1 MLTREA
7 ALLLISLSGWT
18 LFVSI
23 LLYQPFLFLASFFLQ
38 TFFATYILLA
48 SRRLRSLDVE
58 GLKVERTVEP
68 QRVGDKTLLKVRLH
82 VWFDSEQRL
91 FVRVVDK
98 PPFGTRIVE
107 RPSNPEGI
115 IGAGE
120 SLESSYTLEV
130 DPSISLARFRKVILL
145 IHDPLKLCYDAR
157 ELEVAS
163 DIIVPVGEQLVGA
176 AYTKLPA
183 PWIRPPMGLGY
194 RGLVGYDDEF
204 SGIKPYELGDR
215 VRDIHWIRYA
225 QQVDEEEL
233 VAKKYVKK
241 GEVTLHIVVDCSSSI
256 NTGENAALLTDISIL
271 IRRLCQT
278 AEEEGNP
285 VQFWL
290 LNPSLSLDEKIS
302 PRRVFSRIAIE
313 QYIAR
318 VFPSQ
323 GREEEQVVEEFSR
336 TLTGSSMVVFVV
348 NPPSQNTGI
357 VEAMINAC
365 RMVGARYI
373 ICVPD
378 VASYVSRLEGEVSRL
393 LQLDRQFKD
402 DWLSRFSEPGS
413 VIEIGKGYAIDVV
426 KEAMRRG
433 VEWGLG

>member
-18 LFVSI
+18 LFIST

-38 TFFATYILLA
+38 TFFATYMLLV
-48 SRRLRSLDVE
+48 SRRLRNLGIE
-58 GLKVERTVEP
+58 GLILERTVEP
-68 QRVGDKTLLKVRLH
+68 QRIGDKTLLKVRLR
-82 VWFDSEQRL
+82 VRLDSESRL
-91 FVRVVDK
+91 FVRVMDR
-98 PPFGTRIVE
+98 PPYGTRIVE
-107 RPSNPEGI
+107 RPLNSEGI
-115 IGAGE
+115 VGAGE

-130 DPSISLARFRKVILL
+130 DPSIGLARFRKVVLL
-145 IHDPLKLCYDAR
+145 IHDPLRLCYVAR
-157 ELEVAS
+157 EVEVVS
-163 DIIVPVGEQLVGA
+163 DVIVPVGEQLVGA

-215 VRDIHWIRYA
+215 VRDIHWVRYA

-241 GEVTLHIVVDCSSSI
+241 GEVTLHLVVDCSSSI
-256 NTGENAALLTDISIL
+256 NAGDNAALLTDISTL

-290 LNPSLSLDEKIS
+290 INPALSLDEKIS
-302 PRRVFSRIAIE
+302 PRRVFSRIALE

-318 VFPSQ
+318 VFPSR
-323 GREEEQVVEEFSR
+323 GRDEGQVVEEFSR
-336 TLTGSSMVVFVV
+336 TLSSSSMVIFVV
-348 NPPSQNTGI
+348 NPPSQNTGT

-365 RMVGARYI
+365 RIVGARYI
-373 ICVPD
+373 ICIPD
-378 VASYVSRLEGEVSRL
+378 VSSYVSGLEGVVGRL
-393 LQLDRQFKD
+393 LQLDRLFKD
-402 DWLSRFSEPGS
+402 MWLSRFAEPGS
-413 VIEIGKGYAIDVV
+413 VIEIGKGYSVDVV
-426 KEAMRRG
+426 REAVRRG
-433 VEWGLG
+433 VDWGRG